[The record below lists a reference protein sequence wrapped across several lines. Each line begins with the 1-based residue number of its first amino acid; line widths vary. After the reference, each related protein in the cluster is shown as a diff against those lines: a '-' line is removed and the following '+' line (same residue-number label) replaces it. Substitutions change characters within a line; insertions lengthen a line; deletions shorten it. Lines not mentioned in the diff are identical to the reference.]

1 MTDQQDMNQFMD
13 EIDKSM
19 TKLEKGAV
27 LKGTVMT
34 VGDEDVIVNIGHMS
48 DGIISKNEIS
58 SESGKKPADVVS
70 EGDIID
76 VYVLKAD
83 DGEGNVVLSKK
94 RADQI
99 VVWDELAAAMESGK
113 TLDVTVKEA
122 VKGGAVA
129 FVKGVRAFIPASQLS
144 IAYVENIEEFVGKEL
159 NVKIIDLNK
168 EKKNVVLSRKEV
180 EQAEVGAKRAK
191 LWETILPGDTMK
203 GEVKR
208 LESFGAFIDIGGLD
222 GLAHVSQLSWKRVKH
237 PSEVV
242 SIGDQVDV
250 EILEVNKE
258 KNRLSLKVLNVQEN
272 PWDNISAFHNIND
285 VAEGTVVRV
294 ADFGAFVQLE
304 SGVEGLV
311 HVSEISNEHIKH
323 PKDALQAG
331 QKVEVRILDIKPS
344 DQRMS
349 LSIKAVNDEEAAA
362 EEALEEFTQEGDAS
376 ATLGDVLSDKLKDF
390 FKE

>member
-19 TKLEKGAV
+19 TRLEKGAI

-34 VGDEDVIVNIGHMS
+34 VGEEDVIVNIGHMS
-48 DGIISKNEIS
+48 DGIISKNELS
-58 SESGKKPADVVS
+58 SESGKAPADLVS
-70 EGDIID
+70 EGDEID

-99 VVWDELAAAMESGK
+99 VVWDDLAKAFENGTTM
-113 TLDVTVKEA
+113 DVTVKEA
-122 VKGGAVA
+122 VKGGVVA

-144 IAYVENIEEFVGKEL
+144 VAYVEDLEEFVGKEL

-180 EQAEVGAKRAK
+180 EQADLKEKRAK

-203 GEVKR
+203 GQVKR
-208 LESFGAFIDIGGLD
+208 MENFGAFIDIGGLD

-250 EILEVNKE
+250 EVLDVDKE

-272 PWDNISAFHNIND
+272 PWDDIDAHHHVND
-285 VAEGTVVRV
+285 VVEGTVVRV
-294 ADFGAFVQLE
+294 ADFGAFVQLT

-311 HVSEISNEHIKH
+311 HVSEISNDHIKH
-323 PKDALQAG
+323 PKDALQVG
-331 QKVEVRILDIKPS
+331 QTVEVRILDIKAN

-362 EEALEEFTQEGDAS
+362 EEAVEEFSQEGDAS
-376 ATLGDVLSDKLKDF
+376 ATLGDLLSDKLKDF

>member
-19 TKLEKGAV
+19 TKLEKGAI

-34 VGDEDVIVNIGHMS
+34 VGEEDVIVNIGHMS
-48 DGIISKNEIS
+48 DGIITKNELS
-58 SESGKKPADVVS
+58 SESGKEPSEIVS
-70 EGDIID
+70 EGDEID

-94 RADQI
+94 RADQV
-99 VVWDELAAAMESGK
+99 VVWDELAAAFENGK
-113 TLDVTVKEA
+113 TMDVTVKET
-122 VKGGAVA
+122 VKGGVVA

-144 IAYVENIEEFVGKEL
+144 VAYVEDLESFVGQEL
-159 NVKIIDLNK
+159 NVKIIELNK

-180 EQAEVGAKRAK
+180 EQGELKEKRAK
-191 LWETILPGDTMK
+191 LWETLLPGDTMK

-208 LESFGAFIDIGGLD
+208 LEKFGAFIDIGGLD

-250 EILEVNKE
+250 EILSVDKE
-258 KNRLSLKVLNVQEN
+258 KNRLSLKVLNVQDN
-272 PWDNISAFHNIND
+272 PWDNISAYHNVND
-285 VAEGTVVRV
+285 VVEGTVVRV
-294 ADFGAFVQLE
+294 ADFGAFVALE

-331 QKVEVRILDIKPS
+331 QKVEVRILDIKPA

-349 LSIKAVNDEEAAA
+349 LSIKAVDDDSAAVEQA
-362 EEALEEFTQEGDAS
+362 VEEFAQEGDAT

-390 FKE
+390 FKD

>member
-19 TKLEKGAV
+19 TRLEKGAI

-58 SESGKKPADVVS
+58 AESGKSPADVVS
-70 EGDIID
+70 EGDEID

-99 VVWDELAAAMESGK
+99 VVWDELADAFEKGKAM
-113 TLDVTVKEA
+113 DVTVKEA
-122 VKGGAVA
+122 VKGGVVA

-144 IAYVENIEEFVGKEL
+144 VAYVEDLEAFVGKDL

-168 EKKNVVLSRKEV
+168 EKKNVVLSRKEI
-180 EQAEVGAKRAK
+180 EQAEVKEKRAK

-208 LESFGAFIDIGGLD
+208 LEKFGAFIDIGGLD

-272 PWDNISAFHNIND
+272 PWDNIGSFHNVND

-294 ADFGAFVQLE
+294 AEFGAFVQLA

-323 PKDALQAG
+323 PKDALEVG
-331 QKVEVRILDIKPS
+331 QNVEVRILDIKPG

-349 LSIKAVNDEEAAA
+349 LSIKAVNDESAAV
-362 EEALEEFTQEGDAS
+362 EEAVEEFSQEGDAS
-376 ATLGDVLSDKLKDF
+376 ATLGDVLADKLKDF

>member
-19 TKLEKGAV
+19 TKLEKGAI

-34 VGDEDVIVNIGHMS
+34 VGEEDVIVNIGHMS
-48 DGIISKNEIS
+48 DGIITKNELT
-58 SESGKKPADVVS
+58 SESGKEPSEVVS
-70 EGDIID
+70 EGDEID

-94 RADQI
+94 RADQV
-99 VVWDELAAAMESGK
+99 VVWDELAAAFENGK
-113 TLDVTVKEA
+113 TMDITVKET
-122 VKGGAVA
+122 VKGGVVA

-144 IAYVENIEEFVGKEL
+144 VAYVEDLESFVGQEL
-159 NVKIIDLNK
+159 NVKIIELNK

-180 EQAEVGAKRAK
+180 EQGELKEKRAK
-191 LWETILPGDTMK
+191 LWETLLPGDTMK

-208 LESFGAFIDIGGLD
+208 LEKFGAFIDIGGLD

-250 EILEVNKE
+250 EILSVDKE
-258 KNRLSLKVLNVQEN
+258 KNRLSLKVLNVQDN
-272 PWDNISAFHNIND
+272 PWDNISAYHNVND
-285 VAEGTVVRV
+285 VVEGTVVRV
-294 ADFGAFVQLE
+294 ADFGAFVALE

-331 QKVEVRILDIKPS
+331 QKVEVRILDIKPA

-349 LSIKAVNDEEAAA
+349 LSIKAVDDDSAAVEQA
-362 EEALEEFTQEGDAS
+362 VEEFAQEGDAT

-390 FKE
+390 FKD

>member
-19 TKLEKGAV
+19 IRLEKGAI

-58 SESGKKPADVVS
+58 SESGKAPADVVS
-70 EGDIID
+70 EGDEID

-99 VVWDELAAAMESGK
+99 VVWDDLAAAFEAGNTM
-113 TLDVTVKEA
+113 DVTVKEA
-122 VKGGAVA
+122 VKGGVVA
-129 FVKGVRAFIPASQLS
+129 FVKGIRAFIPASQLS
-144 IAYVENIEEFVGKEL
+144 VAYVEDLEAFVGKEL

-168 EKKNVVLSRKEV
+168 EKKNVVLSRREV
-180 EQAEVGAKRAK
+180 EQVEVKEKRAK
-191 LWETILPGDTMK
+191 LWESILPGDTMK

-208 LESFGAFIDIGGLD
+208 MEKFGAFIDIGGLD

-242 SIGDQVDV
+242 NIGDQVDV
-250 EILEVNKE
+250 EILEVDKE
-258 KNRLSLKVLNVQEN
+258 KNRLSLKVLNVQDN
-272 PWDNISAFHNIND
+272 PWEDIDTHHHVND

-294 ADFGAFVQLE
+294 ADFGAFVQLA

-323 PKDALQAG
+323 PKDVLQVG
-331 QKVEVRILDIKPS
+331 QTVEVRILDIKS
-344 DQRMS
+344 NDQRMS

-362 EEALEEFTQEGDAS
+362 EEAVEEFSQEGDAS
-376 ATLGDVLSDKLKDF
+376 ATLGDLLSDKLKDF

>member
-19 TKLEKGAV
+19 TKLEKGAI

-34 VGDEDVIVNIGHMS
+34 VGEEDVIVNIGHMS
-48 DGIISKNEIS
+48 DGIITKNELT
-58 SESGKKPADVVS
+58 SESGKEPSQIVS
-70 EGDIID
+70 EGDEID

-94 RADQI
+94 RADQV
-99 VVWDELAAAMESGK
+99 VVWDELAEAFENGK
-113 TLDVTVKEA
+113 TMDITVKET

-144 IAYVENIEEFVGKEL
+144 VAYVEDLESFVGQEL
-159 NVKIIDLNK
+159 NVKIIELNK
-168 EKKNVVLSRKEV
+168 EKKNVVLSRREV
-180 EQAEVGAKRAK
+180 EQGELKEKRAK
-191 LWETILPGDTMK
+191 LWDTLLPGDTMK

-208 LESFGAFIDIGGLD
+208 LEKFGAFIDIGGLD

-250 EILEVNKE
+250 EILSVDKE
-258 KNRLSLKVLNVQEN
+258 KNRLSLKVLNVQDN
-272 PWDNISAFHNIND
+272 PWDNINAYHNVND
-285 VAEGTVVRV
+285 VVEGTVVRV
-294 ADFGAFVQLE
+294 ADFGAFVALE

-331 QKVEVRILDIKPS
+331 QKVEVRILDIKPG

-349 LSIKAVNDEEAAA
+349 LSIKAVDDDSAAVEQA
-362 EEALEEFTQEGDAS
+362 VEEFAQDGDAT

>member
-19 TKLEKGAV
+19 TKLEKGAI

-34 VGDEDVIVNIGHMS
+34 VGEEDVIVNIGHMS
-48 DGIISKNEIS
+48 DGIITKNELT
-58 SESGKKPADVVS
+58 SESGKEPSEVVS
-70 EGDIID
+70 EGDEID

-94 RADQI
+94 RADQV
-99 VVWDELAAAMESGK
+99 VVWDELAAAFENGK
-113 TLDVTVKEA
+113 TMDITVKET
-122 VKGGAVA
+122 VKGGVVA

-144 IAYVENIEEFVGKEL
+144 VAYVEDLESFVGQEL
-159 NVKIIDLNK
+159 NVKIIELNK

-180 EQAEVGAKRAK
+180 EQGELKEKRAK
-191 LWETILPGDTMK
+191 LWETLLPGDTMK

-208 LESFGAFIDIGGLD
+208 LEKFGAFIDIGGLD

-250 EILEVNKE
+250 EILSVDKE
-258 KNRLSLKVLNVQEN
+258 KNRLSLKVLNVQDN
-272 PWDNISAFHNIND
+272 PWDNISAYHNVND
-285 VAEGTVVRV
+285 VVEGTVVRV
-294 ADFGAFVQLE
+294 ADFGAFVALE

-331 QKVEVRILDIKPS
+331 QKVEVRILDIKPA

-349 LSIKAVNDEEAAA
+349 LSIKAVNDDSAAVEQA
-362 EEALEEFTQEGDAS
+362 VEEFAQEGDAT

-390 FKE
+390 FKD

>member
-1 MTDQQDMNQFMD
+1 MTDQQDMGQFMD

-19 TKLEKGAV
+19 TRLEKGTI

-34 VGDEDVIVNIGHMS
+34 VGEEDVIVNIGHMS
-48 DGIISKNEIS
+48 DGIITKNELS
-58 SESGKKPADVVS
+58 AESGKAPSEIVS
-70 EGDIID
+70 EGDVID
-76 VYVLKAD
+76 VYILKAD

-94 RADQI
+94 RADQV
-99 VVWDELAAAMESGK
+99 VVWDDLATAFEAGSVM
-113 TLDVTVKEA
+113 DVTVKDV
-122 VKGGAVA
+122 VKGGVVA

-144 IAYVENIEEFVGKEL
+144 VAYVEDLTEFVGQTMS
-159 NVKIIDLNK
+159 VKIIDLNT
-168 EKKNVVLSRKEV
+168 EKKNVVLSHKEIEQVELQASRK
-180 EQAEVGAKRAK
+180 K
-191 LWETILPGDTMK
+191 LWESVLPGDVMK

-208 LESFGAFIDIGGLD
+208 LEKFGAFIDIGGLD

-258 KNRLSLKVLNVQEN
+258 KNRLSLKVLNVQDN
-272 PWDNISAFHNIND
+272 PWENITSFHNVND
-285 VAEGTVVRV
+285 VVKGTVVRV
-294 ADFGAFVQLE
+294 ADFGAFVQLT

-323 PKDALQAG
+323 PKDVLKEG
-331 QKVEVRILDIKPS
+331 QEIDVRVLDIRPQ

-349 LSIKAVNDEEAAA
+349 LSIKAVNDETAAV
-362 EEALEEFTQEGDAS
+362 EEAVEEFSNAGDAS
-376 ATLGDVLSDKLKDF
+376 ATLGDVLADKLKNF

>member
-19 TKLEKGAV
+19 TKLEKGAI

-34 VGDEDVIVNIGHMS
+34 VGEEDVIVNIGHMS
-48 DGIISKNEIS
+48 DGIITKNELT
-58 SESGKKPADVVS
+58 SESGKEPSQIVS
-70 EGDIID
+70 EGDEID

-94 RADQI
+94 RADQV
-99 VVWDELAAAMESGK
+99 VVWDELAEAFENGK
-113 TLDVTVKEA
+113 TMDITVKET

-144 IAYVENIEEFVGKEL
+144 VAYVEDLESFVGQEL
-159 NVKIIDLNK
+159 NVKIIELNK
-168 EKKNVVLSRKEV
+168 EKKNVVLSRREV
-180 EQAEVGAKRAK
+180 EQGELKEKRAK
-191 LWETILPGDTMK
+191 LWDTLLPGDTMK

-208 LESFGAFIDIGGLD
+208 LEKFGAFIDIGGLD
-222 GLAHVSQLSWKRVKH
+222 GLAHISQLSWKRVKH

-250 EILEVNKE
+250 EILSVDKE
-258 KNRLSLKVLNVQEN
+258 KNRLSLKVLNVQDN
-272 PWDNISAFHNIND
+272 PWDNINAHHNVND
-285 VAEGTVVRV
+285 VVEGTVVRV
-294 ADFGAFVQLE
+294 ADFGAFVALE

-331 QKVEVRILDIKPS
+331 QKVEVRILDIKPG

-349 LSIKAVNDEEAAA
+349 LSIKAVDDDSAAVEQA
-362 EEALEEFTQEGDAS
+362 VEEFAQEGDAT

>member
-19 TKLEKGAV
+19 TKLEKGAI

-34 VGDEDVIVNIGHMS
+34 VGEEDVIVNIGHMS
-48 DGIISKNEIS
+48 DGIITKNELT
-58 SESGKKPADVVS
+58 SESGKEPSQIVS
-70 EGDIID
+70 EGDEID

-94 RADQI
+94 RADQV
-99 VVWDELAAAMESGK
+99 VVWDELAEAFENGK
-113 TLDVTVKEA
+113 TMDITVKET

-144 IAYVENIEEFVGKEL
+144 VAYVEDLESFVGQEL
-159 NVKIIDLNK
+159 NVKIIELNK
-168 EKKNVVLSRKEV
+168 EKKNVVLSRREV
-180 EQAEVGAKRAK
+180 EQGELKEKRAK
-191 LWETILPGDTMK
+191 LWDTLLPGDTMK

-208 LESFGAFIDIGGLD
+208 LEKFGAFIDIGGLD

-250 EILEVNKE
+250 EILSVDKE
-258 KNRLSLKVLNVQEN
+258 KNRLSLKVLNVQDN
-272 PWDNISAFHNIND
+272 PWDNINAYHNVND
-285 VAEGTVVRV
+285 VVEGTVVRV
-294 ADFGAFVQLE
+294 ADFGAFVALE

-331 QKVEVRILDIKPS
+331 QKVEVRILDIKPG

-349 LSIKAVNDEEAAA
+349 LSIKAVDDDSAAVEQA
-362 EEALEEFTQEGDAS
+362 VEEFAQEGDAT

>member
-1 MTDQQDMNQFMD
+1 MTDQQDMGQFMD

-19 TKLEKGAV
+19 TRLEKGTI

-34 VGDEDVIVNIGHMS
+34 VGEEDVIVNIGHMS
-48 DGIISKNEIS
+48 DGIITKNELS
-58 SESGKKPADVVS
+58 AESGKAPSEIVS
-70 EGDIID
+70 EGDVID
-76 VYVLKAD
+76 VYILKAD

-94 RADQI
+94 RADQV
-99 VVWDELAAAMESGK
+99 VVWDDLATAFEAGSVM
-113 TLDVTVKEA
+113 DVTVKDV
-122 VKGGAVA
+122 VKGGVIA

-144 IAYVENIEEFVGKEL
+144 VAYVEDLTEFVGQTMS
-159 NVKIIDLNK
+159 VKIIDLNT
-168 EKKNVVLSRKEV
+168 EKKNVVLSHKEIEQVELQASRK
-180 EQAEVGAKRAK
+180 K
-191 LWETILPGDTMK
+191 LWESVLPGDVMK

-208 LESFGAFIDIGGLD
+208 LEKFGAFIDIGGLD

-258 KNRLSLKVLNVQEN
+258 KNRLSLKVLNVQDN
-272 PWDNISAFHNIND
+272 PWENITSFHNVND
-285 VAEGTVVRV
+285 VVKGTVVRV
-294 ADFGAFVQLE
+294 ADIGAFVQLT

-323 PKDALQAG
+323 PKDVLKEG
-331 QKVEVRILDIKPS
+331 QEIDVRVLDIRPQ

-349 LSIKAVNDEEAAA
+349 LSIKAVNDETAAV
-362 EEALEEFTQEGDAS
+362 EEAVEEFSNAGDAS
-376 ATLGDVLSDKLKDF
+376 ATLGDVLADKLKNF

>member
-19 TKLEKGAV
+19 TKLEKGAI

-34 VGDEDVIVNIGHMS
+34 VGEEDVIVNIGHMS
-48 DGIISKNEIS
+48 DGIITKNELT
-58 SESGKKPADVVS
+58 SESGKEPSQIVS
-70 EGDIID
+70 EGDEID

-94 RADQI
+94 RADQV
-99 VVWDELAAAMESGK
+99 VVWDELAEAFENGK
-113 TLDVTVKEA
+113 TMDITVKET

-144 IAYVENIEEFVGKEL
+144 VAYVEDLESFVGQEL
-159 NVKIIDLNK
+159 NVKIIELNK
-168 EKKNVVLSRKEV
+168 EKKNVVLSRREV
-180 EQAEVGAKRAK
+180 EQGELKEKRAK
-191 LWETILPGDTMK
+191 LWDTLLPGDTMK

-208 LESFGAFIDIGGLD
+208 LEKFGAFIDIGGLD
-222 GLAHVSQLSWKRVKH
+222 GLAHISQLSWKRVKH

-250 EILEVNKE
+250 EILSVDKE
-258 KNRLSLKVLNVQEN
+258 KNRLSLKVLNVQDN
-272 PWDNISAFHNIND
+272 PWDNINAYHNVND
-285 VAEGTVVRV
+285 VVEGTVVRV
-294 ADFGAFVQLE
+294 ADFGAFVALE

-331 QKVEVRILDIKPS
+331 QKVEVRILDIKPG

-349 LSIKAVNDEEAAA
+349 LSIKAVDDDSAAVEQA
-362 EEALEEFTQEGDAS
+362 VEEFAQEGDAT

>member
-19 TKLEKGAV
+19 TRLEKGAII
-27 LKGTVMT
+27 KGTVMT

-58 SESGKKPADVVS
+58 SESGKAPSEVVS
-70 EGDIID
+70 EGDEID

-99 VVWDELAAAMESGK
+99 VVWDDLAADFEAGKAM
-113 TLDVTVKEA
+113 DVTVKEA
-122 VKGGAVA
+122 VKGGVVA
-129 FVKGVRAFIPASQLS
+129 FVRGVRAFIPASQLS
-144 IAYVENIEEFVGKEL
+144 VAYVEDLEAFVGQEL

-168 EKKNVVLSRKEV
+168 EKKNVVLSRREV
-180 EQAEVGAKRAK
+180 EQAEVKEKRAK
-191 LWETILPGDTMK
+191 LWESILPGDTMK
-203 GEVKR
+203 GQVRRMEN
-208 LESFGAFIDIGGLD
+208 FGAFIDIGGLD

-250 EILEVNKE
+250 EILSVDKE
-258 KNRLSLKVLNVQEN
+258 KNRLSLKVLNVQDN
-272 PWDNISAFHNIND
+272 PWNDIESHHQVND

-294 ADFGAFVQLE
+294 ADFGAFVQLS

-323 PKDALQAG
+323 PKDALQVG
-331 QKVEVRILDIKPS
+331 QTVEVRILDIKS
-344 DQRMS
+344 NDQRMS

-362 EEALEEFTQEGDAS
+362 EEAVEEFSQEGDAS
-376 ATLGDVLSDKLKDF
+376 ATLGDLLSDKLKDF

>member
-19 TKLEKGAV
+19 TRLEKGAI

-34 VGDEDVIVNIGHMS
+34 VGEDDVIVNIGHMS
-48 DGIISKNEIS
+48 DGIITKNEIS
-58 SESGKKPADVVS
+58 AESGKALADIVS
-70 EGDIID
+70 EGDVID

-99 VVWDELAAAMESGK
+99 VVWDELADAFEAGK
-113 TLDVTVKEA
+113 ALDVTVKEA
-122 VKGGAVA
+122 VKGGVVA
-129 FVKGVRAFIPASQLS
+129 FVKGIRAFIPASQLS
-144 IAYVENIEEFVGKEL
+144 VAYVEDLEEFVGKAL
-159 NVKIIDLNK
+159 QVKIIDLNK
-168 EKKNVVLSRKEV
+168 EKKNVVLSRKEI
-180 EQAEVGAKRAK
+180 EKAELQVVKAK
-191 LWETILPGDTMK
+191 LWETLLPGDTMK

-208 LESFGAFIDIGGLD
+208 LEKFGAFIDIGGLD

-242 SIGDQVDV
+242 SIGDKVDV

-258 KNRLSLKVLNVQEN
+258 KNRISLKVLNVQEN
-272 PWDNISAFHNIND
+272 PWDDINAFHSVND
-285 VAEGTVVRV
+285 VVEGTVVRV
-294 ADFGAFVQLE
+294 ADFGAFVQLS

-323 PKDALQAG
+323 PKDALEVG
-331 QKVEVRILDIKPS
+331 QKVEVRVLDIKPA

-349 LSIKAVNDEEAAA
+349 LSIKAVNDEGAAVQEAV
-362 EEALEEFTQEGDAS
+362 EDFSQEGDAS
-376 ATLGDVLSDKLKDF
+376 ATLGDLLADKLKDF

>member
-19 TKLEKGAV
+19 TRLEKGSV
-27 LKGTVMT
+27 LKGTIMT
-34 VGDEDVIVNIGHMS
+34 VTEDDVIVNIGHMS
-48 DGIISKNEIS
+48 DGIITKAELSAEAKTP
-58 SESGKKPADVVS
+58 SEVVS
-70 EGDIID
+70 EGDEID

-99 VVWDELAAAMESGK
+99 VVWDELESALEAK
-113 TLDVTVKEA
+113 KAVDVTVKEA
-122 VKGGAVA
+122 VKGGVVA

-144 IAYVENIEEFVGKEL
+144 VAYVEDLEEFVGKTME
-159 NVKIIDLNK
+159 VRVIELNK
-168 EKKNVVLSRKEV
+168 EKKNVVLSRKEI
-180 EQAEVGAKRAK
+180 EQEERQESRKK
-191 LWETILPGDTMK
+191 LWETVLPGDVMK
-203 GEVKR
+203 GEVRR
-208 LESFGAFIDIGGLD
+208 LEKFGAFIDIGGLD
-222 GLAHVSQLSWKRVKH
+222 GLAHISQLSWKRVKH

-250 EILEVNKE
+250 EILDVDKE
-258 KNRLSLKVLNVQEN
+258 KNRLSLKVLNVQDN
-272 PWDNISAFHNIND
+272 PWDDINAFHNVND
-285 VAEGTVVRV
+285 VVEGTVVRV
-294 ADFGAFVQLE
+294 AEFGAFVQLS

-323 PKDALQAG
+323 PKDALQVG
-331 QKVEVRILDIKPS
+331 QVVEVRVLDIKPA

-349 LSIKAVNDEEAAA
+349 LSIKAVNDESAAV
-362 EEALEEFTQEGDAS
+362 EEAVEEFSQDGDAS

-390 FKE
+390 FK

>member
-19 TKLEKGAV
+19 TRLEKGAI

-48 DGIISKNEIS
+48 DGIITKNEIS
-58 SESGKKPADVVS
+58 VESGKAPADVVS
-70 EGDIID
+70 EGDVID

-99 VVWDELAAAMESGK
+99 VVWDELADAFEAGKAM
-113 TLDVTVKEA
+113 DVTVKEA
-122 VKGGAVA
+122 VKGGVVA

-144 IAYVENIEEFVGKEL
+144 VAYVENLDEFVGKTL
-159 NVKIIDLNK
+159 QVKIIDLNK
-168 EKKNVVLSRKEV
+168 EKKNVVLSHREI
-180 EQAEVGAKRAK
+180 EQAEVQEKRAK
-191 LWETILPGDTMK
+191 LWETLLPGDTMK

-208 LESFGAFIDIGGLD
+208 LEKFGAFIDIGGLD
-222 GLAHVSQLSWKRVKH
+222 GLAHVSQLSWQRVKH

-258 KNRLSLKVLNVQEN
+258 KNRLSLKVLNVQDN
-272 PWDNISAFHNIND
+272 PWDDISAFHNVND
-285 VAEGTVVRV
+285 VVEGTVVRV
-294 ADFGAFVQLE
+294 AEFGAFVQLT

-311 HVSEISNEHIKH
+311 HVSEISNDHIKH
-323 PKDALQAG
+323 PKDALEVG
-331 QKVEVRILDIKPS
+331 QKVEVRVLDIKPS
-344 DQRMS
+344 EQRMS
-349 LSIKAVNDEEAAA
+349 LSIKAVNDESAAV
-362 EEALEEFTQEGDAS
+362 EEAVEEFSQEGDAS
-376 ATLGDVLSDKLKDF
+376 ATLGDVLADKLKDF